1 MAHDYKMKP
10 PKTCVDCH
18 ACCHHIVID
27 ATARDLA
34 REPRILAVAQAQPN
48 GKFRLAPRE
57 RLSGTFNYH
66 CPFLKGWGCEIYER
80 RPDVCV
86 RFARGS
92 TQCTEAR
99 KREGKE

>member
-1 MAHDYKMKP
+1 MSTRKVESCAR
-10 PKTCVDCH
+10 CQ

-27 ATARDLA
+27 VTARDLA
-34 REPRILAVAQAQPN
+34 REPLLLAHAQRQPN

-57 RLSGTFNYH
+57 RLSGSFNYH

-86 RFARGS
+86 RFAEGS
-92 TQCTEAR
+92 KRCIEAR
-99 KREGKE
+99 RREGRE